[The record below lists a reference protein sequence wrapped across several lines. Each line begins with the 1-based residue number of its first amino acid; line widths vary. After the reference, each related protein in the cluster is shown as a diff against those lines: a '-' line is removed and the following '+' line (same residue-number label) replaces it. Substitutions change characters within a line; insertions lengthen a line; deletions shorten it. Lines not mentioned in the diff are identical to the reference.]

1 MENSPL
7 NTLSIKAL
15 TIWETSSY
23 LILKTG
29 VGNIITFI
37 NVFIVHMKSSI
48 ICFKLHNHHVAEPST
63 HILHLCMLDITPKPL
78 HLIDKRI

>member
-15 TIWETSSY
+15 TIWEASSY

-29 VGNIITFI
+29 VGDIITFI
-37 NVFIVHMKSSI
+37 NVFTVHMKSCI

-63 HILHLCMLDITPKPL
+63 HIQSLST
-78 HLIDKRI
+78 